1 MIYQCLYFIIFQ
13 ILSSKVT
20 VFEGG
25 DTECLTLETPFP
37 PRLFC
42 NTTDNTT
49 TCGIHVAYGFRSHRQ
64 TKCATGRYI
73 PQAVFRQSSSENT
86 APSCGLTLTDSMWT
100 KPACVNIYGVPEGL
114 KDKNK
119 NMDVQLDVTVVT
131 GVVSSPVLVT
141 YTVKVEVID
150 KDKSSMCQSVG
161 DPHITT
167 FDRR

>member
-1 MIYQCLYFIIFQ
+1 M
-13 ILSSKVT
+13 SSKVT

-25 DTECLTLETPFP
+25 DTECVSLETPFP

-49 TCGIHVAYGFRSHRQ
+49 TCGIHVSYGFRSHRP
-64 TKCATGRYI
+64 TKCATGRYV
-73 PQAVFRQSSSENT
+73 PQVVFKPRGDGDNS
-86 APSCGLTLTDSMWT
+86 PSCGLTITDSMWNR
-100 KPACVNIYGVPEGL
+100 PACVDVYGVPEGL

-119 NMDVQLDVTVVT
+119 NMDAQLDVTVVT
-131 GVVSSPVLVT
+131 GGVASPVLVS

-150 KDKSSMCQSVG
+150 KDKVSVCRSVG

-167 FDRR
+167 FDKR